1 LDVSAFASQS
11 QSMSGLRPVDKT
23 HGKYL
28 GRPVFWAVLPAA
40 LLLFLLAKNIAS
52 ASAITVDRFEYWIVG
67 LAPVLAYYG
76 LGRLE
81 DSGRRGLKDVFST
94 GIAAWLLTL
103 VAYLILQLTFLSE
116 VLQFPIQEK
125 FGYASP
131 LSFAMSS
138 AVYAAFGS
146 LGAFVLFMH
155 RFRRDAAARFAT
167 VILALVLN
175 WAMFFM
181 LVFAV

>member
-1 LDVSAFASQS
+1 
-11 QSMSGLRPVDKT
+11 MDKT

-28 GRPVFWAVLPAA
+28 GRPGFWAVFPAA

-52 ASAITVDRFEYWIVG
+52 ASTITVDRFEYWIVG

-81 DSGRRGLKDVFST
+81 NSGRTGLKDVFSI
-94 GIAAWLLTL
+94 GIAAWLLAL
-103 VAYLILQLTFLSE
+103 VAYLVLQLTFLSE

-131 LSFAMSS
+131 LSFAISS
-138 AVYAAFGS
+138 AVYVAFGS
-146 LGAFVLFMH
+146 IGAFLLFLH
-155 RFRRDAAARFAT
+155 RYRRDPATRFAT
-167 VILALVLN
+167 AILALALN
-175 WAMFFM
+175 WVMFFT
-181 LVFAV
+181 LVFAI